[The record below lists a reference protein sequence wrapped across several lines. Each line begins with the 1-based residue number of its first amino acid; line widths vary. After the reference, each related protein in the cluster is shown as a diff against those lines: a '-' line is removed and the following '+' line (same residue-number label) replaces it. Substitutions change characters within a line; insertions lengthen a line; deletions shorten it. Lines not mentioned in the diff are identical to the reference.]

1 MKYYK
6 FKYFDSV
13 VEGVVLNFLNPI
25 LGVSNEII
33 DMEVKYICPISKK
46 YVTRFNNFEDVE
58 LKEITKKEFLN
69 YFKK

>member
-33 DMEVKYICPISKK
+33 DMEVKYICPIIKK